1 LNQNWTIKDNQTD
14 MVLGIYNP
22 TITNPTFGLFNPPV
36 LPCQSRDITFKLC
49 PENLPLCQYRVFDVG
64 VNFLFADGDPACP
77 TIQKQL
83 SFGWVS
89 SVAPIDLNHYI
100 NLNQNEGVLSI
111 DFSTSN
117 DKFSSES
124 MTLIISDVFG
134 KVLMNVD
141 LSQNHNNINI
151 EKLVNGKY
159 FGSVNQNNEPL
170 GIFNFIIMK

>member
-1 LNQNWTIKDNQTD
+1 
-14 MVLGIYNP
+14 
-22 TITNPTFGLFNPPV
+22 
-36 LPCQSRDITFKLC
+36 
-49 PENLPLCQYRVFDVG
+49 
-64 VNFLFADGDPACP
+64 
-77 TIQKQL
+77 
-83 SFGWVS
+83 
-89 SVAPIDLNHYI
+89 
-100 NLNQNEGVLSI
+100 
-111 DFSTSN
+111 
-117 DKFSSES
+117 